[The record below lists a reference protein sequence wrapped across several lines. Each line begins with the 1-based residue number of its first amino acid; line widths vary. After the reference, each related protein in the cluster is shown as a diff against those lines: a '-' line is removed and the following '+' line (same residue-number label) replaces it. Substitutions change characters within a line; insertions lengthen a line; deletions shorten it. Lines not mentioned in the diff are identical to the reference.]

1 MPARRSK
8 RTGIVIKI
16 RKVVHLKKKSDLSR
30 LMDYAGNYR
39 YFTYASWV
47 LAAASALL
55 ALVPFLYIW
64 RIIRD
69 VLDVAP
75 NYGEAVNIPHYG
87 WMAVL
92 FAIVSYLVYICALL
106 CSHMSA
112 FRVATN
118 LRLEAV
124 EHLTK
129 LPLGFTETFGSGK
142 LRKIIQESTGAA
154 ETFLAHQLP
163 DKYSAI
169 ATPVGLLVL
178 LFVFDWRLG
187 LLSLVPVFLG
197 FGIMATMTG
206 KRMEEKMRQYG
217 NALASMSNEAVEY
230 VRGIPVVKTFGQS
243 VFSFKKFKAT
253 IDEYEKWVVAY
264 TKELRMPML
273 FYTAAVNG
281 VFAFLIAGGLLMT
294 KNGVTPE
301 FLLNLLFYIII
312 TPVISLTLTKIMYMS
327 ENQLIVA
334 DALNRIDSVLKAA
347 PVSLSDT
354 PKHPKDGSVELKD
367 VVFSYD
373 GTTDVVNGVSLR
385 IPSGSTV
392 ALVGPS
398 GGGKSTL
405 ASLMC
410 RFFDVKRG
418 SILVGGTDV
427 RDIPKEE
434 LMNTVSF
441 VFQNSRL
448 LKGTLLDNVK
458 LGKPDA
464 TEEEVL
470 AALKA
475 AQCMDIVE
483 KFPDGLHTV
492 IGTKGVYLSG
502 GEQQR
507 IAIARAFLKNA
518 PILILDEA
526 TAFADPDNEA
536 KVQAAF
542 AELAKGRTVIMI
554 AHRLSTVANADCIYV
569 VEDGRIAE
577 SGTRD
582 ALYAKSGIFAKMWQ
596 DYGSSVQ
603 WKVAKEG

>member
-8 RTGIVIKI
+8 RTGIVVKI

-30 LMDYAGNYR
+30 LMDYAGSYR
-39 YFTYASWV
+39 YFTYASWI

-69 VLDVAP
+69 VLEVAP

-118 LRLEAV
+118 LRLETAN
-124 EHLTK
+124 HLAK

-154 ETFLAHQLP
+154 ETYLAHQLP

-197 FGIMATMTG
+197 FGIMTTMTG

-217 NALASMSNEAVEY
+217 NALAAMSNEAVEY

-347 PVSLSDT
+347 PVSIPDA
-354 PKHPKDGSVELKD
+354 PQHPKDGSVELKD

-418 SILVGGTDV
+418 SILVGGANV

-542 AELAKGRTVIMI
+542 AELAKGKTVIMI

-582 ALYAKSGIFAKMWQ
+582 ALCAKSGIFAKMWQ

-603 WKVAKEG
+603 WKVTKEG

>member
-264 TKELRMPML
+264 SKELRMPML

>member
-30 LMDYAGNYR
+30 LMDYAGSYR

-118 LRLEAV
+118 LRLETA
-124 EHLTK
+124 EHLAK

-154 ETFLAHQLP
+154 ETYLAHQLP

-197 FGIMATMTG
+197 FGIMTTMTG

-217 NALASMSNEAVEY
+217 NALAAMSNEAVEY

-334 DALNRIDSVLKAA
+334 DALNRIDSVLNAA
-347 PVSLSDT
+347 PVSVSDT

-373 GTTDVVNGVSLR
+373 GTTDVINGVSLR

-410 RFFDVKRG
+410 RFFDVKSG
-418 SILVGGTDV
+418 SILVGGADV

-554 AHRLSTVANADCIYV
+554 AHRLSTVANTDCIYV
-569 VEDGRIAE
+569 VENGRIAE

-582 ALYAKSGIFAKMWQ
+582 ALCAKNGIFAKMWQ

-603 WKVAKEG
+603 WKVTKEG

>member
-118 LRLEAV
+118 LRLETA
-124 EHLTK
+124 EHLAK

-154 ETFLAHQLP
+154 ETYLAHQLP

-197 FGIMATMTG
+197 FGIMTTMTG

-217 NALASMSNEAVEY
+217 NALAAMSNEAVEY

-264 TKELRMPML
+264 TKELRVPML

-373 GTTDVVNGVSLR
+373 DTNDVIHGVSLR

-582 ALYAKSGIFAKMWQ
+582 ALCAKNGIFAKMWQ

-603 WKVAKEG
+603 WKVTKEG

>member
-1 MPARRSK
+1 MPARQSK

-69 VLDVAP
+69 VLEVAP

-118 LRLEAV
+118 LRLETAN
-124 EHLTK
+124 HLAK

-154 ETFLAHQLP
+154 ETYLAHQLP

-197 FGIMATMTG
+197 FGIMTTMTG

-217 NALASMSNEAVEY
+217 NALAAMSNEAVEY

-347 PVSLSDT
+347 PVSIPDA
-354 PKHPKDGSVELKD
+354 PQHPKDGSVELKD

-418 SILVGGTDV
+418 SILVGGANV

-582 ALYAKSGIFAKMWQ
+582 ALCAKSGIFAKMWQ

-603 WKVAKEG
+603 WKVTKEG